1 MRIIG
6 LDLAITSA
14 HKAVVMDEHGTFVT
28 PVLAVATWPDD
39 LAALLR
45 RARAGAAPDQPVVV
59 VMEPTGLAWLPVAV
73 YLTRQ
78 QVTVYLVKSQ
88 QVAAL
93 RRYYHHH
100 AKSDRIDARVL
111 AKLPLVSPEKL
122 HALVLPSAA
131 ALKCQRACKQLDWV
145 ITQITAL
152 HNQLTGIDRTVW
164 LGGWREQVFAD
175 PFTPAARW
183 CREHYYDPLA
193 VLRAGP
199 TTIRH
204 AWRATGLDPTDAGD
218 WTQALVRLA
227 GHVVA
232 VYGNPSLYVDF
243 AALQAEVSL
252 IQKWLAQFEADRD
265 QLRLTVV
272 RPVYRRLHP
281 SRQVETLKGIG
292 QDSAAVWVSFIG
304 DPTRFANGRV
314 FRGWSG
320 LVPRSSQSAQS
331 ESKGLR
337 ISQAGPDLL
346 KKFAFLDADVARRYD
361 PQLAQIYYDQ
371 MVHKG
376 QHHTQ
381 AVCAVATHL
390 LDRILVVLQEN
401 RPYQLRDVDGTPVS
415 DARARQI
422 IAERYTVPDDVRQ
435 RNNRRAR
442 RARAERQAERHYA
455 YRERVKGKSA
465 RSVRG

>member
-6 LDLAITSA
+6 LDLAIASA
-14 HKAVVMDEHGTFVT
+14 HKAVVMDERGRFVT
-28 PVLAVATWPDD
+28 PVFAVASWPDE
-39 LAALLR
+39 LAALLE
-45 RARAGAAPDQPVVV
+45 RAREGAAPDLPLAV

-73 YLTRQ
+73 YLIRQ
-78 QVTVYLVKSQ
+78 QVTVYLVNSQ
-88 QVAAL
+88 PVADL
-93 RRYYHHH
+93 RRFYHKH

-122 HALVLPSAA
+122 HPLVLPPAA
-131 ALKCQRACKQLDWV
+131 LLKCQRACKQLDWV

-152 HNQLTGIDRTVW
+152 HNQLTGLDRTVW
-164 LGGWREQVFAD
+164 LGGWRDLVFAE
-175 PFTPAARW
+175 PFGPAARW
-183 CREHYYDPLA
+183 CREHYYDPTA

-199 TTIRH
+199 DTICH
-204 AWRATGLDPTDAGD
+204 AWRATGLDPADGGE
-218 WTQALVRLA
+218 WVEPLVKLA
-227 GHVVA
+227 KHVVA
-232 VYGNPSLYVDF
+232 VYGDPSTYVDF

-265 QLRLTVV
+265 DLRLKVV
-272 RPVYRRLHP
+272 RPLYRRLHP
-281 SRQVETLKGIG
+281 SRHLETLKGIG
-292 QDSAAVWVSFIG
+292 QDSAAVFVSFIG
-304 DPTRFANGRV
+304 DPRRFANGRV

-320 LVPRSSQSAQS
+320 LVPRSSQSADS
-331 ESKGLR
+331 ESKGLH
-337 ISQAGPDLL
+337 ISQAGPDLP

-361 PQLAQIYYDQ
+361 PQLAQIYYEQ

-390 LDRILVVLQEN
+390 LDRILVVLQQD

-415 DARARQI
+415 DERARQI
-422 IAERYTVPDDVRQ
+422 IAERYSVPEEVRQ

-442 RARAERQAERHYA
+442 RARVERKAERQYA
-455 YRERVKGKSA
+455 RREKVKGKSA